1 MMFGNQKK
9 KTTHTY
15 GKKHASDRY
24 GAGVKSKSGAW
35 PLNLKLVNFLTS
47 KITIFVKL
55 KKKKKINQEIKK
67 SKIFQNLL
75 VQTYS

>member
-1 MMFGNQKK
+1 MIFGNQKK

-15 GKKHASDRY
+15 GKHASDRY

-55 KKKKKINQEIKK
+55 KKKRNK
-67 SKIFQNLL
+67 SRN
-75 VQTYS
+75 